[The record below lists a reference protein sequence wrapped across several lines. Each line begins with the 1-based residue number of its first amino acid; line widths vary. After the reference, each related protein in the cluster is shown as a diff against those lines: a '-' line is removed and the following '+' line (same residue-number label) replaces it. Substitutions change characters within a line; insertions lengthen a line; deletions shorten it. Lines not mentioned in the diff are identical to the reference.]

1 LQVIIFST
9 AVAVLLIDENM
20 RRLILTITTFI
31 FLIACSKPKTIFI
44 DSKIQSQQKL
54 DQLDS
59 SEIFSITTWAPGEA
73 PEFYQKWNKNIVI
86 SVKTKIVE
94 EKLQVE
100 RYNILNRILDS
111 SKNGSDVLLV
121 CNGLLVPLNS
131 QTRLRK
137 LLPNQLSNAQ
147 IVELEEAKKIYG
159 SMARSIT
166 LYINTY
172 DLKYNYNQ

>member
-1 LQVIIFST
+1 
-9 AVAVLLIDENM
+9 M
-20 RRLILTITTFI
+20 RRFIFTITLFI

-44 DSKIQSQQKL
+44 DSTLQTQTKL
-54 DQLDS
+54 DELDS

-73 PEFYQKWNKNIVI
+73 PEFYQKWRENIVI

-94 EKLQVE
+94 EKLQME
-100 RYNILNRILDS
+100 RYNLLNRILDS
-111 SKNGSDVLLV
+111 AENGSDVLLV

-137 LLPNQLSNAQ
+137 LLPTQLSNAQ
-147 IVELEEAKKIYG
+147 IMELEEAKKLYG
-159 SMARSIT
+159 SMARPIT